1 MKEQKLV
8 ITGMGAVTPIGIG
21 VDAYWS
27 ALVEG
32 QCGVGK
38 ITRFDASE
46 LPVQIA
52 AELKD
57 FDPATYM
64 PKTLARTMDP
74 FMQFAFV
81 AAEEAL
87 KNSELSIESES
98 DRIGIVMGTAM
109 DGVTTVAQ
117 TQAAFDTGK
126 RVGPR
131 FVPMTIGNIAA
142 AQISIAHGIHG
153 PSLTLNTACSA
164 GGDAIMTAAMLLRS
178 GEADAVLAVGGES
191 ILCPIVV
198 SGLSQAKALS
208 RRNDD
213 PEQACRPFDL
223 DRDGFVIGEGGGAL
237 LIETEEHALA
247 RGAKIHAVLA
257 GYANTSDAHHVTA
270 PCPDGEGA
278 SRCMKLALK
287 RAGMQPSDIGYINA
301 HGTSTPLGDKAETL
315 AVKAVFGGR
324 ELYFT
329 EHGNFDILDYKYAQQ
344 QGWIPEDYRVFW
356 GYEDKRLFQFA
367 KDRLLELAD
376 GESPF
381 NLTLLTVDTH
391 FEDGYKCELC
401 PDTFGDDQYSNVM
414 ACSSRQIADFISWIQ
429 QQSFYEN
436 TTIVLSGDHPTMDV
450 DFCED
455 VDEDYTRKVYT
466 AYINPAV
473 EKEVSDRRNFT
484 TFDNLQTCHE

>member
-1 MKEQKLV
+1 MKENTLV
-8 ITGMGAVTPIGIG
+8 ITGMGAVTPVGIG
-21 VDAYWS
+21 VDAYWRS
-27 ALVEG
+27 LIAG
-32 QCGVGK
+32 ACGIGR
-38 ITRFDASE
+38 ITRFDASG

-52 AELKD
+52 AELKG
-57 FDPATYM
+57 FDPAAHM

-74 FMQFAFV
+74 FMQFAFA

-87 KNSELSIESES
+87 ADSGLAIEPES

-109 DGVTTVAQ
+109 DGVTTVAR
-117 TQAAFDTGK
+117 TQEAYDAGH

-142 AQISIAHGIHG
+142 AQIAIAHGIHG

-164 GGDAIMTAAMLLRS
+164 GGDAMMTAAMLLKT

-208 RRNDD
+208 RRNDA
-213 PEQACRPFDL
+213 PEHACRPFDL
-223 DRDGFVIGEGGGAL
+223 NRDGFVIGEGGGAL

-270 PCPDGEGA
+270 PCPDGAGA
-278 SRCMKLALK
+278 AACMQRALA

-324 ELYFT
+324 ESAPPVSSTKSATGHLMGAGGLT
-329 EHGNFDILDYKYAQQ
+329 EAIACIKAIQDGILPPTLHLDTPDPDCDLDYVPNAARK
-344 QGWIPEDYRVFW
+344 
-356 GYEDKRLFQFA
+356 
-367 KDRLLELAD
+367 AD
-376 GESPF
+376 ISAAMSNSLG
-381 NLTLLTVDTH
+381 
-391 FEDGYKCELC
+391 
-401 PDTFGDDQYSNVM
+401 FGGQN
-414 ACSSRQIADFISWIQ
+414 SSII
-429 QQSFYEN
+429 
-436 TTIVLSGDHPTMDV
+436 LSR
-450 DFCED
+450 
-455 VDEDYTRKVYT
+455 YQK
-466 AYINPAV
+466 
-473 EKEVSDRRNFT
+473 
-484 TFDNLQTCHE
+484 

>member
-1 MKEQKLV
+1 MKEKTLV

-21 VDAYWS
+21 VSAYWE
-27 ALVEG
+27 ALVSG
-32 QCGVGK
+32 HCGIGR
-38 ITRFDASE
+38 ITRFDASD

-57 FDPATYM
+57 FDPADHM

-81 AAEEAL
+81 AAQEAL
-87 KNSELSIESES
+87 TDSGLAIEPEA

-117 TQAAFDTGK
+117 TQAAFDAGH

-142 AQISIAHGIHG
+142 AQIAIARGIRG

-164 GGDAIMTAAMLLRS
+164 GGDAIMTAAMLLRA

-213 PEQACRPFDL
+213 PETACRPFDAE
-223 DRDGFVIGEGGGAL
+223 RDGFVIGEGGGAL

-270 PCPDGEGA
+270 PCPDGAGA
-278 SRCMKLALK
+278 ARCMQLALK
-287 RAGMQPSDIGYINA
+287 KAGMQPSDISYINA

-324 ELYFT
+324 ESAPPMSSTKSATGHLMGAGGLT
-329 EHGNFDILDYKYAQQ
+329 EAIACIKAIQTSMLPPTLHLTTPDPDCDLDYVPNTAR
-344 QGWIPEDYRVFW
+344 P
-356 GYEDKRLFQFA
+356 A
-367 KDRLLELAD
+367 KISAAMSNSL
-376 GESPF
+376 G
-381 NLTLLTVDTH
+381 
-391 FEDGYKCELC
+391 
-401 PDTFGDDQYSNVM
+401 FGGQNSSIIVSQY
-414 ACSSRQIADFISWIQ
+414 Q
-429 QQSFYEN
+429 
-436 TTIVLSGDHPTMDV
+436 
-450 DFCED
+450 
-455 VDEDYTRKVYT
+455 K
-466 AYINPAV
+466 
-473 EKEVSDRRNFT
+473 
-484 TFDNLQTCHE
+484 

>member
-1 MKEQKLV
+1 MKQDKLV
-8 ITGMGAVTPIGIG
+8 ITGMGAVTPVGIG
-21 VDAYWS
+21 VPNYWK
-27 ALVEG
+27 ALTSG
-32 QCGVGK
+32 TCGIGP
-38 ITRFDASE
+38 ITRFDASN

-57 FDPATYM
+57 FDPAAFM

-74 FMQFAFV
+74 FMQYAFA

-87 KNSELSIESES
+87 QDSRIAIEPES

-117 TQAAFDTGK
+117 TQASFDEGH

-142 AQISIAHGIHG
+142 AQIAIAHGIHG

-164 GGDAIMTAAMLLRS
+164 GGDAVMTAAMLLRT
-178 GEADAVLAVGGES
+178 GEADAVLTVGGES

-213 PEQACRPFDL
+213 PASACRPFDA

-247 RGAKIHAVLA
+247 RGATIYAELA

-270 PCPDGEGA
+270 PCPDGSGA
-278 SRCMKLALK
+278 AACMKRALA

-315 AVKAVFGGR
+315 AIKAVFGGR
-324 ELYFT
+324 ESAPPISATKSATGHLMGAGGLT
-329 EHGNFDILDYKYAQQ
+329 EAIACILAIRDGILPPTLNLNTPDPDCDLDYVPNVARKATIEAAMSNSLGFGGQNSSLIVKKYHRA
-344 QGWIPEDYRVFW
+344 
-356 GYEDKRLFQFA
+356 
-367 KDRLLELAD
+367 
-376 GESPF
+376 
-381 NLTLLTVDTH
+381 
-391 FEDGYKCELC
+391 
-401 PDTFGDDQYSNVM
+401 
-414 ACSSRQIADFISWIQ
+414 
-429 QQSFYEN
+429 
-436 TTIVLSGDHPTMDV
+436 
-450 DFCED
+450 
-455 VDEDYTRKVYT
+455 
-466 AYINPAV
+466 
-473 EKEVSDRRNFT
+473 
-484 TFDNLQTCHE
+484 

>member
-1 MKEQKLV
+1 MKEKTLV

-21 VDAYWS
+21 VNEYWR
-27 ALVEG
+27 ALTEG
-32 QCGVGK
+32 KCGVGP
-38 ITRFDASE
+38 ITRFDASG

-57 FDPATYM
+57 FDPTAFM

-74 FMQFAFV
+74 FMQFAFA

-87 KNSELSIESES
+87 ADSALPVEDES

-117 TQAAFDTGK
+117 TQAAFDAGH

-142 AQISIAHGIHG
+142 AQIAIAHGIHG

-164 GGDAIMTAAMLLRS
+164 GGDAMMTAAMLLRT

-213 PEQACRPFDL
+213 PEHACRPFDL

-237 LIETEEHALA
+237 VIETEEHALA
-247 RGAKIHAVLA
+247 RGATIHAVLA

-270 PCPDGEGA
+270 PCPDGTGA
-278 SRCMKLALK
+278 AACMQRALA
-287 RAGMQPSDIGYINA
+287 RAGMKPSDIGYINA

-315 AVKAVFGGR
+315 AIKAVFGGR
-324 ELYFT
+324 ESAPPVSATKSATGHLMGAGGLT
-329 EHGNFDILDYKYAQQ
+329 EAIACIKAIQDGTLPPTLHLDTPDPDCDLDYVPNTARK
-344 QGWIPEDYRVFW
+344 
-356 GYEDKRLFQFA
+356 
-367 KDRLLELAD
+367 AD
-376 GESPF
+376 VSAAMSNSLG
-381 NLTLLTVDTH
+381 
-391 FEDGYKCELC
+391 
-401 PDTFGDDQYSNVM
+401 FGGQN
-414 ACSSRQIADFISWIQ
+414 SSII
-429 QQSFYEN
+429 
-436 TTIVLSGDHPTMDV
+436 LSR
-450 DFCED
+450 
-455 VDEDYTRKVYT
+455 YQK
-466 AYINPAV
+466 
-473 EKEVSDRRNFT
+473 
-484 TFDNLQTCHE
+484 

>member
-1 MKEQKLV
+1 MKENTLV
-8 ITGMGAVTPIGIG
+8 ITGMGAVTPVGIG
-21 VDAYWS
+21 VDAYWR
-27 ALVEG
+27 ALIAGE
-32 QCGVGK
+32 CGIGR
-38 ITRFDASE
+38 ITRFDASG

-52 AELKD
+52 AELKG
-57 FDPATYM
+57 FDPVEHM

-74 FMQFAFV
+74 FMQFAFA

-87 KNSELSIESES
+87 ADSGLAIEPES

-109 DGVTTVAQ
+109 DGVTTVAR
-117 TQAAFDTGK
+117 TQEAYDAGH

-142 AQISIAHGIHG
+142 AQIAIAHGIHG

-164 GGDAIMTAAMLLRS
+164 GGDAMMTAAMLLKT

-213 PEQACRPFDL
+213 PEHACRPFDL

-237 LIETEEHALA
+237 VIETEEHALA

-270 PCPDGEGA
+270 PCPDGAGA
-278 SRCMKLALK
+278 AACMQRALA

-324 ELYFT
+324 ESAPPVSSTKSATGHLMGAGGLT
-329 EHGNFDILDYKYAQQ
+329 EAIACIKAIQDGILPPTLHLETPDPDCDLDYVPNAARK
-344 QGWIPEDYRVFW
+344 
-356 GYEDKRLFQFA
+356 
-367 KDRLLELAD
+367 AD
-376 GESPF
+376 ISAAMSNSLG
-381 NLTLLTVDTH
+381 
-391 FEDGYKCELC
+391 
-401 PDTFGDDQYSNVM
+401 FGGQN
-414 ACSSRQIADFISWIQ
+414 SSII
-429 QQSFYEN
+429 
-436 TTIVLSGDHPTMDV
+436 LSR
-450 DFCED
+450 
-455 VDEDYTRKVYT
+455 YQK
-466 AYINPAV
+466 
-473 EKEVSDRRNFT
+473 
-484 TFDNLQTCHE
+484 

>member
-1 MKEQKLV
+1 MKEKTLV

-21 VDAYWS
+21 VNEYWR
-27 ALVEG
+27 ALTEG
-32 QCGVGK
+32 KCGVGP
-38 ITRFDASE
+38 ITRFDASG

-57 FDPATYM
+57 FDPTAFM

-74 FMQFAFV
+74 FMQFAFA

-87 KNSELSIESES
+87 ADSALPVEDES

-117 TQAAFDTGK
+117 TQGAFDAGH

-142 AQISIAHGIHG
+142 AQIAIAHGIHG

-164 GGDAIMTAAMLLRS
+164 GGDAMMTAAMLLKT

-213 PEQACRPFDL
+213 PEHACRPFDL
-223 DRDGFVIGEGGGAL
+223 NRDGFVIGEGGGAL
-237 LIETEEHALA
+237 VIETEEHALA

-270 PCPDGEGA
+270 PCPDGAGA
-278 SRCMKLALK
+278 AACMQRALA
-287 RAGMQPSDIGYINA
+287 RAGMQPSDIGYITA
-301 HGTSTPLGDKAETL
+301 HGTATTLGDKAETL
-315 AVKAVFGGR
+315 AIKAVFGGR
-324 ELYFT
+324 ESAPPVSATKSATGHLMGAGGLT
-329 EHGNFDILDYKYAQQ
+329 EAIACIKAIQDGILPPTLHLDTPDPDCDLDYVPNTARK
-344 QGWIPEDYRVFW
+344 
-356 GYEDKRLFQFA
+356 
-367 KDRLLELAD
+367 AD
-376 GESPF
+376 ISAAMSNSLG
-381 NLTLLTVDTH
+381 
-391 FEDGYKCELC
+391 
-401 PDTFGDDQYSNVM
+401 FGGQN
-414 ACSSRQIADFISWIQ
+414 SSII
-429 QQSFYEN
+429 
-436 TTIVLSGDHPTMDV
+436 LSR
-450 DFCED
+450 
-455 VDEDYTRKVYT
+455 YQK
-466 AYINPAV
+466 
-473 EKEVSDRRNFT
+473 
-484 TFDNLQTCHE
+484 